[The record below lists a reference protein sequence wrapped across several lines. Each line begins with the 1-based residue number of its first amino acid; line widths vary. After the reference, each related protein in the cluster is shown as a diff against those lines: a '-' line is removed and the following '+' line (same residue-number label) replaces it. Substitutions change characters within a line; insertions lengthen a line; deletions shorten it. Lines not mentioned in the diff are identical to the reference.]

1 MNPSKSDQINKGV
14 KMQYPEVEQ
23 LANAVKRLGLTF
35 AIGEPSESLEKLF
48 YRRIKMAVGGE
59 IFSVPVM
66 DEFEDVPDC
75 KPVVMLQLVLQECE
89 IFEEAADFSH
99 WAEDVGLNGA
109 EPAAVEIYSEISGL
123 VPELRRIFGE
133 DLRAIPVFEIEFN
146 TGMAQYLRDYKL

>member
-1 MNPSKSDQINKGV
+1 MK
-14 KMQYPEVEQ
+14 YPEVEQ

-48 YRRIKMAVGGE
+48 YRRIEMTVGDDT
-59 IFSVPVM
+59 FSIPVM

-89 IFEEAADFSH
+89 FFEDAADFSH
-99 WAEDVGLNGA
+99 WAEDVGLNKS
-109 EPAAVEIYSEISGL
+109 EPVVVEIYNEIAGL
-123 VPELRRIFGE
+123 VPKLRRIFGE
-133 DLRAIPVFEIEFN
+133 NLHAIPVFEIEFN